1 MDLEFNMNK
10 YHLVLGLEIHFHL
23 RTKKKVFCGC
33 IADFYGAKPNTHVC
47 PTCLGLPGA
56 LPVANFEAVRKAQ
69 LLGLAL
75 NCELNEFSR
84 FDRKHYFYPDLPKG
98 YQISQYLYPLCLNG
112 YVELDSGKKCELER
126 IHLEE
131 DTAKSIHRSGETL
144 IDYNKSG
151 SPLVEI
157 VTKPIFESASEA
169 VEFAKKIQDVVRTLD
184 IADVDM
190 EKGQLRLEANISVR
204 TTEMKDKNILP
215 DYKVEVKNINSF
227 RFLEKAI
234 NYEIERQSEI
244 LERGEKVPQENRG
257 FNEVKNITVSQRKK
271 EEAKDYRYFP
281 DPDLPPMYFDKS
293 HFEELK
299 EELPELPKHTF
310 EKLKSKYSLNENQAR
325 FLSNGDGLLLV
336 EKFYSLAEKSDPI
349 KVANT
354 LINKPESRE
363 LSSEEFISLIKAS
376 EVSEISQERLQE
388 AVAIVLR
395 NEIEAFEK
403 LKSGK
408 DQVLMYLVGQVMRE
422 LKAKAD
428 TAKIISIIK
437 SKI

>member
-1 MDLEFNMNK
+1 MNK

-33 IADFYGAKPNTHVC
+33 LANFYGAKPNTHVC

-56 LPVANFEAVRKAQ
+56 LPVANFEAVEKAQ
-69 LLGLAL
+69 ILGLAL
-75 NCELNEFSR
+75 NCNLNEFSR

-131 DTAKSIHRSGETL
+131 DTAKSIHKGGETL
-144 IDYNKSG
+144 IDFNKSG

-204 TTEMKDKNILP
+204 TTEMKDKGILP

-234 NYEIERQSEI
+234 NYEIERQSEL
-244 LERGEKVPQENRG
+244 LEKGEKVPQENRG

-281 DPDLPPMYFDKS
+281 DPDLPPMYFDKK
-293 HFEELK
+293 HFEALK
-299 EELPELPKHTF
+299 KDLPELPRETY
-310 EKLKSKYSLNENQAR
+310 EKLKTKYSLNENQSR
-325 FLSNGDGLLLV
+325 FLANGDGLNLV
-336 EKFYSLAEKSDPI
+336 AKFYSLSEKAEPS
-349 KVANT
+349 KVANI
-354 LINKPESRE
+354 LINKPESRD
-363 LSSEEFISLIKAS
+363 LSDDEFIGLIKAS
-376 EVSEISQERLQE
+376 EVSEISEERLQE
-388 AVAIVLR
+388 AVSTVLK
-395 NEIEAFEK
+395 NEVDAFEK

-408 DQVLMYLVGQVMRE
+408 DQVLMYLVGQVIRE

-428 TAKIISIIK
+428 TTKIIQIIK
-437 SKI
+437 SRL

>member
-1 MDLEFNMNK
+1 MSK

-33 IADFYGAKPNTHVC
+33 IANFYGAKPNTHVC

-56 LPVANFEAVRKAQ
+56 LPVANFEAIEKAQ
-69 LLGLAL
+69 ILGLAL
-75 NCELNEFSR
+75 NCKLNEFSR

-98 YQISQYLYPLCLNG
+98 YQISQYLYPLCLDG
-112 YVELDSGKKCELER
+112 YVELDNGKKCELER

-204 TTEMKDKNILP
+204 TTEMKVKGILP

-244 LERGEKVPQENRG
+244 LEKGERVPQENRG

-281 DPDLPPMYFDKS
+281 DPDLPPMFFDKK
-293 HFEELK
+293 HFEDLRK
-299 EELPELPKHTF
+299 NLPELPRQTY
-310 EKLKSKYSLNENQAR
+310 EKLKSKYSLNDNQAK

-349 KVANT
+349 KVANL
-354 LINKPESRE
+354 LINKPETRE
-363 LSSEEFISLIKAS
+363 LSNDDFFSQIKAF
-376 EVSEISQERLQE
+376 EVSEISEERLNE
-388 AVAIVLR
+388 AVATVLR
-395 NEIEAFEK
+395 NETDAFEK
-403 LKSGK
+403 LRSGK

-422 LKAKAD
+422 LKTKAD
-428 TAKIISIIK
+428 TTKIISIIK
-437 SKI
+437 SKLN